1 MTESISGS
9 LEISSAKEMNL
20 ILFNLTS
27 GRFLGQEQ
35 KSAIFFAKISQ
46 DWSLTQLLILHL
58 YETSWV
64 LKVCLHSLSTT
75 VFQVPNRSA
84 HKDSSSIAFLVQSP
98 LIFYIL
104 PKNNTA
110 RTFAAMA
117 NSWYPFHFYCCDETA
132 HPMQLILWEQ
142 KCV

>member
-46 DWSLTQLLILHL
+46 DWSLTQVLVLHP

-64 LKVCLHSLSTT
+64 LVVCLHSLSTT

-98 LIFYIL
+98 LIFYIH

-110 RTFAAMA
+110 RTSAAMA
-117 NSWYPFHFYCCDETA
+117 HSWYQFLPSF
-132 HPMQLILWEQ
+132 LLL
-142 KCV
+142 